1 MNFFKSVLDKT
12 WIGKTWNVLV
22 SFVQYVKDYNT
33 VSSVFYSNN
42 FKDLLKRYLN
52 LDVDKDWIGRL
63 YGVINPAIDINGKL
77 DVNNM
82 IIEIDGDNT
91 NNTEYLQMWSY
102 RQMKMVGQLFN
113 MNNLYT
119 YIDMT
124 FEHVGPINM
133 DNYLII
139 FDLVARK
146 EFAKSLKKWLK
157 HTTVYIVVAIIA
169 LIILL

>member
-146 EFAKSLKKWLK
+146 ELAKSLKKWLK